1 MASGY
6 GDTRVALCLF
16 YFDDIQF
23 DTLGRFE
30 YLALYLLTL
39 VQDRVDLAYVDADVA
54 SYIALYDTRYDIFLS
69 AVPLLI
75 QGVAL
80 CLTKLL

>member
-39 VQDRVDLAYVDADVA
+39 VQDRVDLA
-54 SYIALYDTRYDIFLS
+54 
-69 AVPLLI
+69 
-75 QGVAL
+75 
-80 CLTKLL
+80 